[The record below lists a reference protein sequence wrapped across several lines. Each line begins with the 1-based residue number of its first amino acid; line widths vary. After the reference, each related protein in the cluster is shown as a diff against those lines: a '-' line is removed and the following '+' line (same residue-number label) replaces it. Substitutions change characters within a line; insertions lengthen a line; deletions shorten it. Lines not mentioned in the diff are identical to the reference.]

1 MRPGWVREAGV
12 SEPSLGGMVM
22 EEELEIERSSFLY
35 VGPLTFFGSGP
46 GCLHCRPL
54 VHSSEGVTNFFALDL
69 AFVFLS

>member
-1 MRPGWVREAGV
+1 
-12 SEPSLGGMVM
+12 M